1 MDAVTDRDDVLTNCD
16 DVFTDRDELTTRDD
30 AFTDRDELTTRD
42 DAFTTCDASSL
53 IAAATTRIASTVAS
67 TSLAALL
74 SVWTNSTR
82 ATGSACSVPLT
93 AEEGERRKR
102 SASGNAEE
110 YSRNPTVAA
119 RGCER
124 SRDLR
129 ERRMRKGAAAW
140 SDRKLRCDL
149 SRRER
154 A

>member
-30 AFTDRDELTTRD
+30 VFTDRDELTTRD

-102 SASGNAEE
+102 SA
-110 YSRNPTVAA
+110 

-124 SRDLR
+124 SRDSR